1 MLTMVSDVSLN
12 YNSLKGSI
20 SSIGSTCSGRQ
31 LFELIKHLEPFEQNN
46 HKPQTTNNCIQKQ
59 P

>member
-1 MLTMVSDVSLN
+1 MMMKVSDRVVEKRG
-12 YNSLKGSI
+12 LKGSI
-20 SSIGSTCSGRQ
+20 SSKGSICSDYQ
-31 LFELIKHLEPFEQNN
+31 PIELIKHSEPFEQNN